1 VATTAEPQAPVTPG
15 GGGRASR
22 RNVEGE
28 LTRQGVPGW
37 LFVSPSL
44 IVLGLFLV
52 LPVIMA
58 LWVSFSDWSGRGSP
72 FSATVDFVG
81 LENYQTL
88 VSGEGLAGRDF
99 GLAMRNNL
107 YYVLFVVPL
116 QTALSLT
123 LAVLVNRKLLRAKGF
138 YRTAFYF
145 PSVTS
150 SVAIT
155 VLWLYLFSAT
165 GAVNAALGWL
175 GVNGPN
181 WFNDPRGVFHII
193 AGGGPPPPA
202 LAERGFLGVTP
213 WEWLAGPSVAMTAFI
228 IMAIFTTS
236 GTFMLLF
243 LAALQAIGEETEEA
257 AMVDGANA
265 WQRFWRIT
273 VPMLRPTLFTVI
285 TLGLIG
291 TWQVFDQIYTGTQG
305 GPAKTTLT
313 PAYLSYET
321 AFIGQNWGRGAAIA
335 FILFAIIVAMTILQR
350 WLLGAGD
357 ASTMSRRDRRR
368 ARRRRR
374 ADATT
379 PVTAD
384 AVVADRVA
392 RPERPESDEPAAQR
406 PEPDPPESDLDGDS
420 RG

>member
-1 VATTAEPQAPVTPG
+1 MATTSAPAPASTG
-15 GGGRASR
+15 GGGRGTRRAR
-22 RNVEGE
+22 RNVEDE
-28 LTRQGVPGW
+28 LTRQAVPGW

-44 IVLGLFLV
+44 LVLGLFLV

-58 LWVSFSDWSGRGSP
+58 LWVSFSDWNGRGSP
-72 FSATVDFVG
+72 FSSEVDFVG
-81 LENYQTL
+81 LENYQTI

-99 GLAMRNNL
+99 GLSMRNNV

-116 QTALSLT
+116 QTALSLS
-123 LAVLVNRKLLRAKGF
+123 LAVLVNRRMLRAKGF
-138 YRTAFYF
+138 FRTAFYF

-155 VLWLYLFSAT
+155 VLWLYLFSAS

-175 GVNGPN
+175 GINGPN
-181 WFNDPRGVFHII
+181 WFNDPRGIFHILM
-193 AGGGPPPPA
+193 GGGPPPEA
-202 LAERGFLGVTP
+202 LSERGFLGVTP
-213 WEWLAGPSVAMTAFI
+213 WEWIAGPSVAMSAFI

-243 LAALQAIGEETEEA
+243 LAALQAIGEDTEEA

-273 VPMLRPTLFTVI
+273 LPMLRPTLFTVI

-291 TWQVFDQIYTGTQG
+291 TWQVFDQIYTGTRG
-305 GPAKTTLT
+305 GPSKTTLT

-335 FILFAIIVAMTILQR
+335 FILFAIIVLMTILQR
-350 WLLGAGD
+350 WVLGAGD
-357 ASTMSRRDRRR
+357 ASTLSRRDRRQ
-368 ARRRRR
+368 ARRHAAR
-374 ADATT
+374 TT

-384 AVVADRVA
+384 AIVADRVTDS
-392 RPERPESDEPAAQR
+392 EQ
-406 PEPDPPESDLDGDS
+406 GDS